1 MADQTSSL
9 GTSNVAFRLFV
20 ESVQD
25 YAIFMLD
32 PSGYIVSW
40 NPGAERAKGYTAAEI
55 IGQHFSVFYTEPDL
69 ARKHPEFE
77 LAYALRHG
85 RYEEEGW
92 RVRKDGTRFWASV
105 VITAVFDEQ
114 HNHIG
119 FGKVTRDLT
128 ERRARQ
134 ERELQLEQKRI
145 AAEASNKAK
154 TEFLTAMSHE
164 LRTPLNAIIGY
175 VDLLEAGVHGQLSDG
190 QRETLLRVRR
200 SSKLL
205 LALINDVLNI
215 ARIEAGQ
222 VIYTVRTVRVAD
234 VLHDVDLLMAPQ
246 YKSAGIRLS
255 IEADS
260 ALMMEADPER
270 TQQILLNLLGNSL
283 KFTPAGGSVSVRV
296 RADDEFVYLDVADT
310 GSGIAPEKQE
320 VIFDPFVQID
330 RHRTSESLQG
340 VGLGLSISRQLARGM
355 DGDLTVASVQ
365 GAGSTFTVSLP
376 KAK

>member
-1 MADQTSSL
+1 MADQTVSL
-9 GTSNVAFRLFV
+9 VTDVAFRLLV

-32 PSGYIVSW
+32 KGGHIISW
-40 NPGAERAKGYTAAEI
+40 NLGAERAKGYTAAEI
-55 IGQHFSVFYTEPDL
+55 IGKHISVFYTEPDL
-69 ARKHPEFE
+69 VRNHPAFE
-77 LAYALRHG
+77 LDYALKHG

-92 RVRKDGTRFWASV
+92 RLRKDGTRFWASV

-114 HNHIG
+114 RRHIG

-134 ERELQLEQKRI
+134 QRELQLEQKRI

-175 VDLLEAGVHGQLSDG
+175 VDLLDAGVHGELNPA
-190 QRETLLRVRR
+190 QRDTLVRVRR

-222 VIYTVRTVRVAD
+222 LIYEVRAVSVR
-234 VLHDVDLLMAPQ
+234 DLLSDVEALMTPQ
-246 YKSAGIRLS
+246 YKQAGIGL
-255 IEADS
+255 IFDPPPEH
-260 ALMMEADPER
+260 EVQADPER
-270 TQQILLNLLGNSL
+270 AQQILLNLLGNAL
-283 KFTPAGGSVSVRV
+283 KFTPTGGRVRV
-296 RADDEFVYLDVADT
+296 SSYSDPRFVYLVVED
-310 GSGIAPEKQE
+310 SGRGIPPEKHE

-330 RHRTSESLQG
+330 RHRTEESVQG

-355 DGDLTVASVQ
+355 HGDITIDSPPGQ
-365 GAGSTFTVSLP
+365 GATFTVSLP
-376 KAK
+376 RV

>member
-1 MADQTSSL
+1 MPDQTSFL
-9 GTSNVAFRLFV
+9 GTSDVAFRLFV

-32 PSGYIVSW
+32 TNGYVISW
-40 NPGAERAKGYTAAEI
+40 NPGAQRAKGYTASEI
-55 IGQHFSVFYTEPDL
+55 IGKHFSIFYTEADL

-77 LAYALRHG
+77 LNYALRHG

-92 RVRKDGTRFWASV
+92 RVRKNGERFWANV
-105 VITAVFDEQ
+105 VITAIFDDD

-119 FGKVTRDLT
+119 FGKVTRDLS
-128 ERRARQ
+128 ERRERQ

-145 AAEASNKAK
+145 SAEASNRAK

-175 VDLLEAGVHGQLSDG
+175 VDLLEAGVHGHLTEPQL
-190 QRETLLRVRR
+190 ETLLRVRR

-222 VIYTVRTVRVAD
+222 LIYSIRRVNVQD
-234 VLHDVDLLMAPQ
+234 ILHDVEALMAPQ
-246 YKSAGIRLS
+246 YRSANVDLVVDHS
-255 IEADS
+255 ADHVI
-260 ALMMEADPER
+260 EADPER
-270 TQQILLNLLGNSL
+270 SQQILLNLLGNAL
-283 KFTPAGGSVSVRV
+283 KFTSAGGKVSLRL
-296 RADDEFVYLDVADT
+296 RDDENFVYFDVADT
-310 GSGIAPEKQE
+310 GRGIPPEKQE
-320 VIFDPFVQID
+320 IIFDPFIQID
-330 RHRTSESLQG
+330 RQRTAESLQG

-355 DGDLTVASVQ
+355 RGDITVSSIV
-365 GAGSTFTVSLP
+365 GTGSTFTVSLP
-376 KAK
+376 KAE